1 MTATAPVVLAS
12 SEDAAARCWPVL
24 RELRP
29 HLLELTDFLQRWRT
43 QVGEGYQLVYAED
56 AGQVVAVAGYRV
68 MTTLAWGRIV
78 YIDDLVALP
87 GVHGRGFG
95 ALLLSHIKAAAVEL
109 GCDGV
114 HLDTGYQRHAA
125 HVSYLRNGFDLVC
138 HHMSWTRPVSAGD

>member
-1 MTATAPVVLAS
+1 M
-12 SEDAAARCWPVL
+12 
-24 RELRP
+24 
-29 HLLELTDFLQRWRT
+29 
-43 QVGEGYQLVYAED
+43 YAED

-78 YIDDLVALP
+78 YIDDLGALP

-95 ALLLSHIKAAAVEL
+95 ALLLDYIKSVAGEL

-125 HVSYLRNGFDLVC
+125 RINYLRNGFELAC
-138 HHMSWTRPVSAGD
+138 HHMSWTPDVSLGPN

>member
-1 MTATAPVVLAS
+1 MVASPVRAATTEAEVAL
-12 SEDAAARCWPVL
+12 CWPVL

-29 HLLELTDFLQRWRT
+29 HLTEVDVFLQRWRT
-43 QVGEGYQLVYAED
+43 QVGEGYQLAYAED

-95 ALLLSHIKAAAVEL
+95 ALLLDHIKTVAAEL

-125 HVSYLRNGFDLVC
+125 HVSYLRNGFELVC
-138 HHMSWTRPVSAGD
+138 HHMSWTP